1 MKKVLFI
8 SLGCDKN
15 LVDSEHMI
23 GNLVSHGY
31 EITND
36 EDQADIIV
44 VNTCSFIHDAQDES
58 VQNILEMA
66 EYKKNGS
73 CRALIITGCLAELFG
88 EDILNELEEVD
99 AVIGTNSIDELPDV
113 IEKVYEGKRL
123 VVKKELK
130 GLPKTDG
137 KRTMVTG
144 GHFEYLKI
152 AEGCNKR
159 CTYCIIPYL
168 RGNYRSVP
176 MEELL
181 DEARTLVQNGVKE
194 LNIVAQETTVYG
206 VDLYG
211 RKMLHVLLEK
221 LCEIEELH
229 WIRVLYCYPE
239 EIYPELI
246 RTMKEQPKICNYLD
260 LPIQHCNNDI
270 LKKMGRKT
278 SKEDL
283 IEIISELRK
292 EIPDIVLR
300 TTLITGFPGETDD
313 QHKELLEF
321 VDQMKFDRLGVFTY
335 SRQDKT
341 PAAEF
346 EDQIDEEIKEARKE
360 DIMLLQQ
367 DISSQKNDERVG
379 KEIEVFVEGYYPE
392 ENIYVGRSYGDAPD
406 IDGYVFF
413 ASYRNL
419 DSGSFVNILITK
431 ASEYD
436 IVGEMI

>member
-23 GNLVSHGY
+23 GNLVSRGY
-31 EITND
+31 EMTNE

-44 VNTCSFIHDAQDES
+44 INTCSFIHDAQDES

-66 EYKKNGS
+66 EYKKSGS
-73 CRALIITGCLAELFG
+73 CRALIVTGCLAELFG
-88 EDILNELEEVD
+88 DDILKELDEVD

-181 DEARTLVQNGVKE
+181 KEAETLAKNGVRE

-206 VDLYG
+206 IDLYG
-211 RKMLHVLLEK
+211 EKMLHVLLRK

-246 RTMKEQPKICNYLD
+246 KTMKEQPKICKYLD
-260 LPIQHCNNDI
+260 LPIQHCSDEI

-278 SKEDL
+278 TKDDL
-283 IEIISELRK
+283 VNIIAELRK
-292 EIPDIVLR
+292 QMPDIILR
-300 TTLITGFPGETDD
+300 TTLITGFPGETEK
-313 QHKELLEF
+313 QHRELLEF
-321 VDQMKFDRLGVFTY
+321 VEEMKFDRLGVFTY

-341 PAAEF
+341 LAAKF
-346 EDQIDEEIKEARKE
+346 DGQVDEEIKEARKE
-360 DIMLLQQ
+360 EIMLLQQ
-367 DISSQKNDERVG
+367 GISLSKNQDRVG
-379 KEIEVFVEGYYPE
+379 KDLEVFVEGYYPDD
-392 ENIYVGRSYGDAPD
+392 NIYVGRSYGDAPD

-413 ASYRNL
+413 KSYSNP
-419 DSGSFVNILITK
+419 DSGSFVNIRITE

-436 IVGEMI
+436 IAGEMI